1 MKSAMEVIVT
11 DIKVIID
18 EGRDEEVIIYAHS
31 RSELVKEIEKL
42 VSENNTDIVGY
53 KETEAYKLEL
63 FDVNCFIC
71 ENNKVYA
78 LTEDKLLVK
87 LRLYQLEERLDKGFI
102 KINQSCIANVR
113 KISKV
118 EATFSG
124 ALSVVFKNGYR
135 DYISRRN
142 LKRGK
147 ERLGVKL

>member
-1 MKSAMEVIVT
+1 
-11 DIKVIID
+11 
-18 EGRDEEVIIYAHS
+18 
-31 RSELVKEIEKL
+31 
-42 VSENNTDIVGY
+42 
-53 KETEAYKLEL
+53 
-63 FDVNCFIC
+63 
-71 ENNKVYA
+71 

-87 LRLYQLEERLDKGFI
+87 LRLYQLEERLDKCFI

-113 KISKV
+113 QISKV

-142 LKRGK
+142 LKKVK